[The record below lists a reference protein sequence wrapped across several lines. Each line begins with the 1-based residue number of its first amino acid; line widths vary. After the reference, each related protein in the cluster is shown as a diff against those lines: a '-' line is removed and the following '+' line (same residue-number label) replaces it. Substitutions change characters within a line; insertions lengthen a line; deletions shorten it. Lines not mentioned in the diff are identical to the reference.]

1 MKTTRVGSWGELQD
15 RLFEDSWNPE
25 LGRFRSR
32 YAFRGLSDA
41 RYRLETTLIRLR
53 GKYVDLERHLLR
65 NFSKYARR
73 SVVER
78 DSIWHWISVAQ
89 HYGLPTRVLDWT
101 YSPFVAMHFATANIE
116 KIHLDGVIWGV
127 NYPRAHALLPAKLKV
142 QLAEEGADIFTVEM
156 LAKSV
161 CSLRELAELCPETF
175 VVFFEPPLHR
185 RPHRQPIRFFFGHV
199 RPQCGIG
206 RLAAH
211 PPRPVA
217 QNHHSRRAQMGDPGQ
232 ARPGEHHR
240 TGVVPRPRRAQQ
252 LAETAVQRQGLRAR
266 TKITQHFR
274 RRCILPD
281 CVAKSRNMPDIPAF
295 SRLASRAS
303 QYLKRRTYFCAN
315 PKGLVSLLF
324 YVQEFAAVIL
334 QCDVETGAAGLQG
347 PADLA

>member
-1 MKTTRVGSWGELQD
+1 MKTIRVGSWGELQD

-127 NYPRAHALLPAKLKV
+127 NYPRAHELLPAKLKV

-175 VVFFEPPLHR
+175 VVFFEPPSIDDR
-185 RPHRQPIRFFFGHV
+185 IVNQFAFFSV
-199 RPQCGIG
+199 MSDPSAV
-206 RLAAH
+206 LDDWLPTH
-211 PPRPVA
+211 PDLWR
-217 QNHHSRRAQMGDPGQ
+217 
-232 ARPGEHHR
+232 
-240 TGVVPRPRRAQQ
+240 
-252 LAETAVQRQGLRAR
+252 
-266 TKITQHFR
+266 KI
-274 RRCILPD
+274 I
-281 CVAKSRNMPDIPAF
+281 IPAELKWEIRDKLDQGNITERVLF
-295 SRLASRAS
+295 PGLDGLSSF
-303 QYLKRRTYFCAN
+303 LKRQYSE
-315 PKGLVSLLF
+315 KG
-324 YVQEFAAVIL
+324 
-334 QCDVETGAAGLQG
+334 
-347 PADLA
+347 